1 MNNGN
6 LNFQM
11 RAITSQG
18 NLELSDLSQANIG
31 ILMPKAHILAYV
43 AKLLFLNPK
52 PSLMRVVGGLVFLY
66 PKINIKLLKNQII
79 HMA

>member
-11 RAITSQG
+11 RAITLQG
-18 NLELSDLSQANIG
+18 KLEQSDLSQANIG
-31 ILMPKAHILAYV
+31 ILMPKVHILAYV
-43 AKLLFLNPK
+43 AKLHFLNRRL
-52 PSLMRVVGGLVFLY
+52 SLMRVVDGLVFLY

-79 HMA
+79 LMA